1 MTATGSL
8 SLTIG
13 TLPAISLPIGPVAVD
28 YTAGVLSL
36 PANIAGITGLFLPV
50 TGFALNLITGLV
62 VTVSNGAGSFAAP
75 NPAYDAHNAVAAFP
89 VNHVTLAGGNVGGP
103 MPLVG
108 VLRMKGALAV
118 DVPVHVVGAGGR
130 TFMGGIA
137 VDGAPWTAGVGRVT
151 TTGPPQVANV
161 LNGTNMLT
169 AGGGGSI
176 TLVSP
181 AHSNVAGLTRIGVI
195 SALHLDLVGA
205 SPDTDGD
212 GVPDNTD
219 NCPHAANADQLNRG
233 SVGSAT
239 PDLIGDACQCG
250 DVNGDGRVTTVD
262 SVVALR
268 SQLIPPTATMTQ
280 PQLCNVGGS
289 RLTTADV
296 TIIKRALLTPATA
309 TIQQVCARL

>member
-212 GVPDNTD
+212 GIPDAFD
-219 NCPHAANADQLNRG
+219 NCPHAANADQLNS

-250 DVNGDGRVTTVD
+250 DVNGDGRD
-262 SVVALR
+262 DHSAALR
-268 SQLIPPTATMTQ
+268 SADPADGDDDATPAVQ
-280 PQLCNVGGS
+280 CRRQR